1 MASQICKD
9 SFSASSV
16 TKGEAIKVLFDFI
29 AVFSRFVL
37 TSESD
42 GGKKKNNTFFFLNKT
57 DTQQSSGKTQI

>member
-42 GGKKKNNTFFFLNKT
+42 GGKKNNTFFFLNKT
-57 DTQQSSGKTQI
+57 DTQQSSGKMQI

>member
-42 GGKKKNNTFFFLNKT
+42 GGKKKQHFFFLNKT
-57 DTQQSSGKTQI
+57 DTQQSSGKMQI

>member
-42 GGKKKNNTFFFLNKT
+42 GGKKKTLFFLNKT